1 MERVEEF
8 TAVHDWRIVIED
20 HEINR
25 ICFDIGQSLRSVFE
39 EMFYT
44 EVGTDFDILF
54 IDGGDHRIVLND
66 DYMVHDGFS
75 FPVNVMVKQV
85 PSPSS
90 VSMEISPC
98 DSSTSCLIRK
108 SPVPRFS
115 PLDETPRS

>member
-25 ICFDIGQSLRSVFE
+25 LCFDIGQSLRSVFE

-54 IDGGDHRIVLND
+54 IDGCDHRVVFND

-75 FPVNVMVKQV
+75 FADRCAPARALRKRLSA
-85 PSPSS
+85 PSA
-90 VSMEISPC
+90 
-98 DSSTSCLIRK
+98 
-108 SPVPRFS
+108 
-115 PLDETPRS
+115 

>member
-1 MERVEEF
+1 MECVEEF
-8 TAVHDWRIVIED
+8 TAVHDWRIVVEN

-25 ICFDIGQSLRSVFE
+25 ICFNIWQSLRSVFE
-39 EMFYT
+39 EMFHT

-54 IDGGDHRIVLND
+54 IDGCDHRVVFND

-90 VSMEISPC
+90 VSMEMSPC

-108 SPVPRFS
+108 SPVPRFV
-115 PLDETPRS
+115 PLDETPFS